1 MTVFKVVV
9 IFNAIHFCI
18 LDRMQTS
25 NSFIGYQLKCII
37 LKIDCE
43 KLTHS
48 KAYHIS
54 FEDIK
59 KYIWLMPPLIVIRV
73 LECDSGYI
81 ANQKPNVL
89 SFKFGIFF
97 KSQCEINNTGLE
109 TQKRIRSKINKLWL
123 NKQTLKTSKQL
134 EAKDFQ
140 SK

>member
-1 MTVFKVVV
+1 
-9 IFNAIHFCI
+9 
-18 LDRMQTS
+18 MQTS

-43 KLTHS
+43 NQLTQ

-81 ANQKPNVL
+81 A
-89 SFKFGIFF
+89 
-97 KSQCEINNTGLE
+97 
-109 TQKRIRSKINKLWL
+109 RSKIKSFEFQTTYISTITIVCNIIILKKLR
-123 NKQTLKTSKQL
+123 KV
-134 EAKDFQ
+134 
-140 SK
+140 